1 MINKVE
7 LVLDAKA
14 IAGEN
19 PNWNQE
25 DESLYWLDMYKPAI
39 NIYNPQENRNEE
51 IILEKRIGCM
61 ALRQKVSN
69 NVIAGMIDGIYFI
82 GLDKKKLTL
91 IGNPEKAFPN
101 NRFNDGK
108 CDPEGRFWAGTM
120 SMEGD
125 EGKQDLPAESSLYFV
140 NHDLTIKRKIRK
152 IRIANGLAWDINKS
166 LMYFIDTPSMEVTV
180 FDYDKKSGDIENRR
194 MAIQFPKGLGVP
206 DGMTIDEKG
215 MLWIAHFG
223 GSRISRWNP
232 GSGKMLEEY
241 LFPVLNITSCVFGGK
256 NLNELY
262 ITTARAGLNV
272 NKLKRQPFAGGLFR
286 LKTHAQGAPTYK
298 FSG

>member
-1 MINKVE
+1 
-7 LVLDAKA
+7 
-14 IAGEN
+14 
-19 PNWNQE
+19 
-25 DESLYWLDMYKPAI
+25 MYKPAI

-69 NVIAGMIDGIYFI
+69 NIIAGMIDGIYFI
-82 GLDKKKLTL
+82 ELGTKKLTL
-91 IGNPEKAFPN
+91 IGNPEKTFPN

-108 CDPEGRFWAGTM
+108 CDPEGRFWTGTM

-140 NHDLTIKRKIRK
+140 NQDLIIRK
-152 IRIANGLAWDINKS
+152 KIHKIKIANGLAWDINKN

-194 MAIQFPKGLGVP
+194 MAIQFPKGVGVP

-241 LFPVLNITSCVFGGK
+241 LFPVSNITSCAFGGK

-262 ITTARAGLNV
+262 ITTVRAGLSANQ
-272 NKLKRQPFAGGLFR
+272 LKQQPFAGGLFR
-286 LKTHAQGAPTYK
+286 LKTHIQGVQAYK